1 METPRYDVPLPMTLG
16 EAITIIED
24 VHNWDYDTDTATALG
39 MFQDEGGLH
48 TPVTLTL
55 FEKWQD
61 ELAGYEGV
69 IAIHNRRTGTLTL
82 CGHDCPLYL
91 KWHDPATLSPQ
102 PQQPT
107 GKLFVNIALT
117 KEDIDAA
124 LNQWKAQRAVFDAEK
139 EITGAPNRTIGV
151 ISFTP
156 NVFDLGR

>member
-48 TPVTLTL
+48 TPVTLTI
-55 FEKWQD
+55 FENDKF
-61 ELAGYEGV
+61 ELAGYAGTSPV
-69 IAIHNRRTGTLTL
+69 YNFRTGTLAL

-91 KWHDPATLSPQ
+91 SWHDPANLSPE
-102 PQQPT
+102 PQQPAVKPVLSYT
-107 GKLFVNIALT
+107 LTHEALT
-117 KEDIDAA
+117 K
-124 LNQWKAQRAVFDAEK
+124 WKA
-139 EITGAPNRTIGV
+139 

-156 NVFDLGR
+156 IVFDSGR